1 MRKTIGYLE
10 EINPKIM
17 SSQRWNNS
25 FDLNSLIRHKKELIK
40 IMSSLGWLRKEYKIL
55 KITVEVVK

>member
-10 EINPKIM
+10 EIDPKIM
-17 SSQRWNNS
+17 SSQRWHNS
-25 FDLNSLIRHKKELIK
+25 FDLNSLIRHKKDLIE
-40 IMSSLGWLRKEYKIL
+40 IMKRNGWLRKEYKIL